1 MAFDLSGFLGNYH
14 NSGTVNVH
22 GNADLTVSASATKL
36 NLTNSALGEKLLAL
50 LPGQMVQG
58 EVVSME
64 GNQVQLLLGNEM
76 LLNASLDSQIGIN
89 PGQLMSF
96 QVKSNTG
103 SLVSLIPLSVN
114 LTTDENVMKALNE
127 ASLPVTDK
135 TIELV
140 NSLMKEGMPIDR
152 DTLAQMNKEMMTHP
166 NTEVETLVQMARLKI
181 PVTAENIEQFTAYKN
196 YNHKLA
202 DGISELQNQLFHLA
216 NAGGKE
222 GVSTENSQLFMRQLL
237 QFLSGENGTDGSITL
252 KPAGAEQQGTA
263 VAEAI
268 VSQTATEANVG
279 TAGQHVPGAVGDN
292 ATAIIGN
299 AVSVEGEVLSLGEK
313 QNFLSLLKELGVDES
328 TLHMLANGKLD
339 GKQLAS
345 LLQNEQLNGEQLT
358 QLFSSKEFD
367 KLFQNEL
374 TDQLLLKPEMVTKE
388 SVEEY
393 YTDLKNHTAKLMQIL
408 ESAGQADSPAA
419 KTVQNLNRNVDFLN
433 QLNQMFTYVQ
443 LPLKMAND
451 TAHGDLYVYTN
462 KKNLAKKDGNVS
474 ALLHL
479 DMPHLGMVDVYV
491 AMQAERVSTKFYLQN
506 EEMMDFME
514 EHMELLTS
522 RLEKKGYQANVQVVL
537 KEKQEK
543 ESIIHEILEQNK
555 NVPEYSSISMR
566 SFDVRA

>member
-14 NSGTVNVH
+14 NNGTVNVH

-181 PVTAENIEQFTAYKN
+181 PLTAENIQQFTAYKN

-202 DGISELQNQLFHLA
+202 DGISELQNQLFQMA

-222 GVSTENSQLFMRQLL
+222 GVSTENSQLVMRQLL
-237 QFLSGENGTDGSITL
+237 QFLSGENGTDGSVTL
-252 KPAGAEQQGTA
+252 KPAEAEQQGTA

-292 ATAIIGN
+292 ATGIIGN

-345 LLQNEQLNGEQLT
+345 LLQNENLNGEQLT
-358 QLFSSKEFD
+358 RLFSSKEFG

-393 YTDLKNHTAKLMQIL
+393 YTDLKNHTVKLMQIL

-514 EHMELLTS
+514 AHMELLTS